1 MYIHTHI
8 HAHMHIYIHTCIHT
22 YVYISIQVQLLLLL
36 CNNQTW
42 ENAFSAVIPQ
52 RKLAIQNAT
61 LRIVAQRA
69 FSAEAHNI
77 TEGRPL
83 GATAN
88 QRLKPLGPL
97 ERGPVGYAF
106 VTNDADHS
114 ETPPQ
119 VSEN

>member
-1 MYIHTHI
+1 M
-8 HAHMHIYIHTCIHT
+8 HT
-22 YVYISIQVQLLLLL
+22 YIYTQVQLLLLL
-36 CNNQTW
+36 SNNQTW

-61 LRIVAQRA
+61 LRIVAQKA
-69 FSAEAHNI
+69 FSAGAHNT
-77 TEGRPL
+77 TESE
-83 GATAN
+83 TSD
-88 QRLKPLGPL
+88 QRLRPLGPL
-97 ERGPVGYAF
+97 ERGPVKYAF

>member
-1 MYIHTHI
+1 MCIYV
-8 HAHMHIYIHTCIHT
+8 HIYT
-22 YVYISIQVQLLLLL
+22 QVQLLLLL
-36 CNNQTW
+36 SNNQTW

-61 LRIVAQRA
+61 SRIVAQKA

-77 TEGRPL
+77 TEGRPS
-83 GATAN
+83 GATAD
-88 QRLKPLGPL
+88 QRLRPLGPIGP
-97 ERGPVGYAF
+97 GPVEYAF

-114 ETPPQ
+114 ETPLQ